1 MKVVFVCFLDR
12 RDEFA
17 IKGVEE
23 LNNNSIFDFCIHQII
38 IRGQA
43 QKGIAPIVSVSLI
56 FPKWESMNRK

>member
-43 QKGIAPIVSVSLI
+43 QNVSVSLI
-56 FPKWESMNRK
+56 FPKWESMAAYEP